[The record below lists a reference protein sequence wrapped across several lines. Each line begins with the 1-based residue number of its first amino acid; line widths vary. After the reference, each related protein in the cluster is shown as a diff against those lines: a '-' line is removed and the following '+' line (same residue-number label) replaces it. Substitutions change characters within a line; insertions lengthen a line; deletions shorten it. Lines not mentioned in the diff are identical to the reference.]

1 MNPAE
6 EFLARYGERGE
17 MVLRAILDAAR
28 RRGLRP
34 GPGDFDYRGVKEALA
49 RMGVSYNP
57 APLLRVLE
65 REYGLIETTYHTG
78 SQHWWRILDKRA
90 IEEAIGSASSDP
102 GDPRLRLL
110 KVQFYSL
117 DPEGVMEL
125 LQRLASRRRLSRA
138 ERERL
143 RRIAFE
149 ILPLLV
155 KWLEEASQ
163 EYPDELAGEI
173 AYAEEIL
180 ELAEAAARGRRLE
193 YAPLGG
199 AGEPVKHRLEGGLE
213 Y

>member
-17 MVLRAILDAAR
+17 MVLQAILDASR

-34 GPGDFDYRGVKEALA
+34 GPGDFDFRGVKEALA

-65 REYGLIETTYHTG
+65 KEYGLIETTYHSG
-78 SQHWWRILDKRA
+78 SQHWWRIIDKRA
-90 IEEAIGSASSDP
+90 IEEALGTVGADP

-110 KVQFYSL
+110 RIQFYSL
-117 DPEGVMEL
+117 DPEGVMDL
-125 LQRLASRRRLSRA
+125 LQRLATRKRLSRA

-149 ILPLLV
+149 VLPLLV

-180 ELAEAAARGRRLE
+180 ELAETAARGRRLE
-193 YAPLGG
+193 YTPPSGM
-199 AGEPVKHRLEGGLE
+199 GEPVKHRLESRFE